1 MDRNKKL
8 TKSQRNKK
16 VTKKANRDLQDEM
29 TKKRKADRQ
38 YDNIEIMIG
47 EDAKSTK
54 LEEERI
60 RKR

>member
-16 VTKKANRDLQDEM
+16 VIKKANRDLQDEM
-29 TKKRKADRQ
+29 TKKRKADKQ
-38 YDNIEIMIG
+38 YDNIAIMIG